1 MSTHEDIVNPRE
13 QVSKDI
19 VEETQIRPY
28 KWSCWDLQMFKR
40 EREDDYGNL
49 TEEYAYVTTEHK
61 WVTLA
66 IDGDYTLVPLDRHKL
81 LAPLFEGIETNSTQ
95 LYFVVD
101 GLCGVDEAD
110 GGYIDVEF
118 PDQHVRTEYATL
130 QKRINENHE
139 LCEAEMLMEMGFKEF
154 EDKMDNSS
162 DITRTVI
169 SFQQR
174 KLGE

>member
-1 MSTHEDIVNPRE
+1 MTSKE

-19 VEETQIRPY
+19 AEETQIRPY

-49 TEEYAYVTTEHK
+49 MVEYAYVTTEHK

-66 IDGDYTLVPLDRHKL
+66 IDGDYALVPLEQHKL
-81 LAPLFEGIETNSTQ
+81 LAPLFGEIENTQ
-95 LYFVVD
+95 LHFVVD

-118 PDQHVRTEYATL
+118 PDQHVKTEYATL
-130 QKRINENHE
+130 MKRINENHD

-154 EDKMDNSS
+154 EDRMAISS
-162 DITRTVI
+162 DYTRTVI

>member
-1 MSTHEDIVNPRE
+1 MSTHENIVNPRE
-13 QVSKDI
+13 QASNDI
-19 VEETQIRPY
+19 DDETQIRPY

-81 LAPLFEGIETNSTQ
+81 LSPLFEGIESTQ
-95 LYFVVD
+95 LLFVVD

-118 PDQHVRTEYATL
+118 PDQHVKTEYATL
-130 QKRINENHE
+130 QKRINENHD
-139 LCEAEMLMEMGFKEF
+139 LCEAEMLMEMGFREH
-154 EDKMDNSS
+154 EDKMRMS
-162 DITRTVI
+162 DDYTRTVI
-169 SFQQR
+169 CFQQR